1 MLDYD
6 KPQKSDM
13 HPTMKPLPLFA
24 HLVENSSRKDNV
36 VIDLFGGS
44 GTTLIACEEMERQ
57 CRMMEL
63 DPIYCQ
69 VIINRWEALT
79 GKSAEKIC

>member
-1 MLDYD
+1 MSLVYMAGRKAPHSWYGGRDKSNVLDYD

-36 VIDLFGGS
+36 VIDLFG
-44 GTTLIACEEMERQ
+44 
-57 CRMMEL
+57 
-63 DPIYCQ
+63 
-69 VIINRWEALT
+69 
-79 GKSAEKIC
+79 